1 MRYPCP
7 RARCRIELAVNAM
20 LEKGM
25 LTRDL
30 GGEASTR
37 RIGEA
42 VVAELLA

>member
-1 MRYPCP
+1 
-7 RARCRIELAVNAM
+7 M